1 MNINI
6 NDLKNKIIYRSTYR
20 GSKEMDILLR
30 SYVQEIIDEL
40 TFNDLIDLSELL
52 KIDDEN
58 LYNWRINNKTTCFI
72 KKNKVSSL
80 LKKFKLNNR

>member
-6 NDLKNKIIYRSTYR
+6 NDLKNKIIYRSSYR
-20 GSKEMDILLR
+20 GSKEMDNLL
-30 SYVQEIIDEL
+30 SAFVKEIIDDL

-58 LYNWRINNKTTCFI
+58 LYKWITNNKPTCLI
-72 KKNKVSSL
+72 KKNKVSVL
-80 LKKFKLNNR
+80 LKKFDFNKS